1 MSGGACEWRCV
12 CVEWQVRGNVEM
24 RGNAVGERRVESA
37 TLETRTRPRD
47 ATRAGASG
55 STPCTAGATM
65 AGTRKRKK
73 STPDTAVRAAWATL
87 ASTMASLMPP
97 LPLPLAL
104 AVAVALGLAF
114 GLKRARTCCQMS
126 EQSARSGGGMC
137 ACDARSVV

>member
-24 RGNAVGERRVESA
+24 RGNAVGERRVESG

-87 ASTMASLMPP
+87 ASTMASL
-97 LPLPLAL
+97 L
-104 AVAVALGLAF
+104 AVAVAVALAL